1 MGRMAFAGEELAA
14 ANLLCT
20 LDFAQE
26 ESEEAGG
33 GKGNTSRRPQGA
45 PPIPCAPWPP
55 PPIPVGPP
63 WSRRPSVRLGG
74 ESASSRRQQDR
85 KQQSQESRQ
94 EAAAGPDS
102 THARAVSLQESR
114 PVWPQIFTVNL
125 NQQRCWAGADGGR
138 MCGPAVQGRDQ
149 RRDGSL
155 APPTKKSR
163 LPPPGP
169 QPELALPVQAA
180 RSPSPRPRQSLRTAE
195 RAVSL
200 PPCLSPTV

>member
-1 MGRMAFAGEELAA
+1 M
-14 ANLLCT
+14 
-20 LDFAQE
+20 
-26 ESEEAGG
+26 
-33 GKGNTSRRPQGA
+33 
-45 PPIPCAPWPP
+45 
-55 PPIPVGPP
+55 
-63 WSRRPSVRLGG
+63 
-74 ESASSRRQQDR
+74 
-85 KQQSQESRQ
+85 Q